1 MRKMYWK
8 DTKPA
13 TGTTVEVYNEEQ
25 AEMLASVKQPIGK
38 IIMMYTNWSEDT
50 FFMLAR
56 KHCSGVTVQIKNT
69 VINSRRHPRPYLP
82 NASTEELAEIK
93 RLTTVQ
99 NNKTS
104 YAFVKEVAYLVT
116 KAYGTNPLDLTIEW
130 QNSQR
135 KIKEDYIDKD
145 GIPRIKTYY
154 VSRSAIDYPEYRLHI
169 KDNRFPKTKSWQQYI
184 EGVEQAL
191 AELKYAGKRATGHTQ
206 RDVDIRCRIYA
217 DGINYNKNV
226 ATMSVAPAGLEFN
239 DKFYVELTDETF
251 LWNEHFR
258 TTKDREGVKYTVKQQ
273 ETYLSDI
280 ITYPAMDKLNE
291 AKEVLDWLEQHDILD
306 MHAYK
311 CPNCGHNAN
320 TFTGCDH
327 CGYELPKEAI
337 SDFNN
342 GRISAEELSSM
353 TITEIENTFL
363 PYDTDIC
370 YEEWR
375 TNTDESAE
383 DTFLLKDNSAELHF

>member
-25 AEMLASVKQPIGK
+25 AKMLAKITQPIGK

-116 KAYGTNPLDLTIEW
+116 KAYGTNPLDTTLTWRSYIVTE
-130 QNSQR
+130 
-135 KIKEDYIDKD
+135 KEETVDANGVPYKKETI
-145 GIPRIKTYY
+145 TYH
-154 VSRSAIDYPEYRLHI
+154 SPEDQPEYRLYI
-169 KDNRFPKTKSWQQYI
+169 KDTRFPKTKAWQQYV
-184 EGVEQAL
+184 EGVEQAVS
-191 AELKYAGKRATGHTQ
+191 EIVYQNKRATGHTQ
-206 RDVDIRCRIYA
+206 RDVDIRCRLYA
-217 DGINYNKNV
+217 DSIDYNKHM
-226 ATMSVAPAGLEFN
+226 ATKLIAPAGLKKKDIFYIPVTEEVFTWQ
-239 DKFYVELTDETF
+239 DK
-251 LWNEHFR
+251 FR
-258 TTKDREGVKYTVKQQ
+258 TTKNREGDKYTVKQQ
-273 ETYLSDI
+273 DTYLSDI
-280 ITYPAMDKLNE
+280 RTYPAMNKLNE

-311 CPNCGHNAN
+311 CPNCGHNAS
-320 TFTGCDH
+320 TFTGCNH
-327 CGYELPKEAI
+327 CGYELPKEAV

-342 GRISAEELSSM
+342 GRITAEELSSM
-353 TITEIENTFL
+353 TVDEINNTFL
-363 PYDTDIC
+363 PYDTDIS

-375 TNTDESAE
+375 TDNDESAE

>member
-1 MRKMYWK
+1 MRKMKWTN
-8 DTKPA
+8 TKPA

-25 AEMLASVKQPIGK
+25 AKMLAKSTQPIGK

-82 NASTEELAEIK
+82 NASAEELAEIK

-116 KAYGTNPLDLTIEW
+116 KAYGTNPLDTTLTWRSYIVTE
-130 QNSQR
+130 
-135 KIKEDYIDKD
+135 KEETVDANGVPYKKEIV
-145 GIPRIKTYY
+145 TYH
-154 VSRSAIDYPEYRLHI
+154 SPEDQPEYRLYI
-169 KDNRFPKTKSWQQYI
+169 KDERFPKTKSWQQYV

-191 AELKYAGKRATGHTQ
+191 SEIRYQNKRATGHTQ
-206 RDVDIRCRIYA
+206 RDVDIRCRLYA
-217 DGINYNKNV
+217 DSIDYNKHM
-226 ATMSVAPAGLEFN
+226 ATKLIAPAGLKKKDIFYIPITEEVFTWQ
-239 DKFYVELTDETF
+239 DK
-251 LWNEHFR
+251 FR
-258 TTKDREGVKYTVKQQ
+258 TTTNREGDKYTVKQQ
-273 ETYLSDI
+273 NTYLSDI
-280 ITYPAMDKLNE
+280 RTYPAMDKLNE
-291 AKEVLDWLEQHDILD
+291 AKEILDWLEQHDMLD
-306 MHAYK
+306 LHAYK
-311 CPNCGHNAN
+311 CPNCGHNAD

-327 CGYELPKEAI
+327 CGYVLPEEASFYLNKGCI
-337 SDFNN
+337 T
-342 GRISAEELSSM
+342 AEELSAM
-353 TITEIENTFL
+353 PVDAIEKEFL
-363 PYDTDIC
+363 RDFTSVS

-375 TNTDESAE
+375 TDNDESAE